1 MYINKSFINL
11 PRIERTMFAFRIIG
25 GLHKCFFPSVEL
37 RCVNFP
43 HLEMFHTILYTQLPL
58 LESIF
63 SFSTR

>member
-1 MYINKSFINL
+1 MYRELNEQCLHF
-11 PRIERTMFAFRIIG
+11 
-25 GLHKCFFPSVEL
+25 GLSVVCTSVFFPSVEL